1 MKEIKFNSEAT
12 ESVLKGINIVADA
25 VKSTYGPN
33 GRNVIIDVDND
44 NPHITKDGVTVANSI
59 QLEDSFE
66 SIGAKLIQGV
76 ATKTLKDVGDGTST
90 ATILTQAI
98 INEGIKEIQFGINP
112 FKIKQG
118 IDIAVKE
125 ITTRLKEV
133 STVLP
138 QDANEVKDIAN
149 ISANGDI
156 EISNLLYDIFSQIG
170 KEGIVNVNDSTSLD
184 TYFDIAEGIKL
195 SSGYDNPVLNNES
208 NKIIFN
214 NPRVFI
220 TKEAIN
226 KMDSIL
232 PIIKEAQSKQE
243 ALIIIASNI
252 NREVLNTLLLAKY
265 NGSLNVVYIKL
276 PSATEMQRQQL
287 DDLAV
292 VIGSPF
298 DMNNNTLGYLKQA
311 IIEQYNTSFISLD
324 ENIESIETLKEDIRK
339 KITPV
344 SNYENTKLKERIA
357 NLSGKVAT
365 IYLSATSDIELK
377 EKKDKLD
384 DAIHAVKAAL
394 DEGIVTGAGVTL
406 KNVSLEVIPQL
417 LANCEDLGI
426 KTGISIIDNITKIP
440 FNILNRTTSTN
451 NVLDPTK
458 VVYTT
463 LQNASSIAGLFLT
476 TNCVIA
482 NKN

>member
-98 INEGIKEIQFGINP
+98 INEGIKEIQFGNNP

-125 ITTRLKEV
+125 ITNRLKEV
-133 STVLP
+133 STILP
-138 QDANEVKDIAN
+138 QDAIEVKDVAN
-149 ISANGDI
+149 ISANGDV

-184 TYFDIAEGIKL
+184 TYFEIIEGIKL
-195 SSGYDNPVLNNES
+195 SSGYDNPLFSKGE

-214 NPRVFI
+214 KPFVHI
-220 TKEAIN
+220 SKEAIN
-226 KMDSIL
+226 NMTSITPL
-232 PIIKEAQSKQE
+232 LKETQNNKE
-243 ALIIIASNI
+243 PLIIIAPDI
-252 NREVLNTLLLAKY
+252 NRDVLNTLLVNNYQGNLQ
-265 NGSLNVVYIKL
+265 VVYIKL
-276 PSATEMQRQQL
+276 PASTEIQKQQL

-292 VIGSPF
+292 VIGHEFS
-298 DMNNNTLGYLKQA
+298 MQNTTGGYLKQA
-311 IIEQYNTSFISLD
+311 VIEQYNTSFIALD
-324 ENIESIETLKEDIRK
+324 ENIKSIETLKEDIRK

-344 SNYENTKLKERIA
+344 PNFENTKLKERIA

-394 DEGIVTGAGVTL
+394 DEGIIAGAGITL

-417 LANCEDLGI
+417 LDTYEDLGI
-426 KTGISIIDNITKIP
+426 KTGIGIIDTITKIP

-482 NKN
+482 NK